1 MSNVAKRLLAKGIY
15 GTFQQKSLENMIR
28 RELVLNFGYDNK
40 LAIADVLAKR
50 VLELVDEFAP
60 DRERVRPLQAVWV
73 AVDRYESPA
82 YGKTL
87 ADTQQRPVIL
97 DLWTREE
104 IDELAGGRNPTSLL
118 PARVAR
124 LCKQALEQ
132 DGVLIQ
138 TDLAL
143 LLGVSVSTI
152 RKAIDAWQQQHDEIL
167 PLRGTVHDMGMT
179 FTHKRQI
186 IALHLQGYFTS
197 EIAKITNHDPMNVDR
212 YIQDFERLLEFAKE
226 KAPINKICFYTGLSE
241 GLAREYL
248 DIISENRLVKE

>member
-28 RELVLNFGYDNK
+28 RELVLDFGYDNK

-60 DRERVRPLQAVWV
+60 DRERVRPLQVVWV

-104 IDELAGGRNPTSLL
+104 IDELAGGWNPTSLL

-124 LCKQALEQ
+124 LCNQALSYHGAHP
-132 DGVLIQ
+132 DRPGL
-138 TDLAL
+138 DFGR
-143 LLGVSVSTI
+143 LG
-152 RKAIDAWQQQHDEIL
+152 
-167 PLRGTVHDMGMT
+167 
-179 FTHKRQI
+179 
-186 IALHLQGYFTS
+186 
-197 EIAKITNHDPMNVDR
+197 
-212 YIQDFERLLEFAKE
+212 
-226 KAPINKICFYTGLSE
+226 
-241 GLAREYL
+241 EY
-248 DIISENRLVKE
+248 NT